1 MGFWVF
7 SHTLLKLR
15 RAMEITTDLTTIQ
28 HDHPALQSSRNPVAV
43 YLASLG
49 SGSRRAMR
57 QALRVIADLLAGPNA
72 DPTLLSWWKVEYQHS
87 QAIRSLLMERYSP
100 ASTNKMLA
108 ALRGVL
114 REAWRLGFMDAEAF
128 HRAIDIKTVKG
139 NAIPKGRSVGSGEI
153 NALVAMC
160 YGDPSSAGVR
170 DAAILALLYAAGLRR
185 SEVVALDLA
194 NYDSE
199 TGGLKIVASKGN
211 KARTVYL
218 GNGAKAAVEGWINVR
233 NDAPGA
239 LLYRI
244 RKGGSI
250 MPVRLTDQAIWVI
263 LEKRFRQAQVKP
275 FTPHDLRRT
284 FAGEMLDAGV
294 DLVTVQKLM
303 GHASPVTTSRYDRR
317 DEKTKMEAATKIH
330 FPMS

>member
-1 MGFWVF
+1 
-7 SHTLLKLR
+7 
-15 RAMEITTDLTTIQ
+15 METSNSLTIIEQ
-28 HDHPALQSSRNPVAV
+28 NHPALQPSANPAVV

-49 SGSRRAMR
+49 PGSRRAMR
-57 QALRVIADLLAGPNA
+57 QALGVISELLTGTKAEPLQV
-72 DPTLLSWWKVEYQHS
+72 PWWNVQYQHS
-87 QAIRSLLMERYSP
+87 QAIRSLLMENYSP

-114 REAWRLGFMDAEAF
+114 RESWRLGFMDAETF

-153 NALVAMC
+153 NALVEVCFA
-160 YGDPSSAGVR
+160 DPPPAGVR

-185 SEVVALDLA
+185 SEVVVLDLA
-194 NYDSE
+194 DYDSE
-199 TGGLKIVASKGN
+199 TGSLKILASKGN

-218 GNGAKAAVEGWINVR
+218 GNGAKAAMTGWINIR
-233 NDAPGA
+233 GDKAGP
-239 LLYRI
+239 LLHRI
-244 RKGGSI
+244 RKGGKI
-250 MPVRLTDQAIWVI
+250 IPERLTDQAIWVI
-263 LEKRFRQAQVKP
+263 LEKRFKQAKVKP

-317 DEKTKMEAATKIH
+317 NEKTKMEAATKIH
-330 FPMS
+330 FPM

>member
-1 MGFWVF
+1 METPT
-7 SHTLLKLR
+7 TL
-15 RAMEITTDLTTIQ
+15 TIIGPN
-28 HDHPALQSSRNPVAV
+28 HPAHKKSVNPAVV

-49 SGSRRAMR
+49 PGSRRAMR
-57 QALRVIADLLAGPNA
+57 QALSVIAELLTGTQT
-72 DPTLLSWWKVEYQHS
+72 DPLQVPWWSVQYQHS
-87 QAIRSLLMERYSP
+87 QALRSRLMERYSP
-100 ASTNKMLA
+100 ASANKIMA

-114 REAWRLGFMDAEAF
+114 REAWRLGFMDAETF

-139 NAIPKGRSVGSGEI
+139 NTITKGRSVGSGEI
-153 NALVAMC
+153 NALVEEC
-160 YGDPSSAGVR
+160 FDDPSPAGIR

-185 SEVVALDLA
+185 SEVVTLDLA
-194 NYDSE
+194 DFDTE

-218 GNGAKAAVEGWINVR
+218 GNGAKAAMTGWISIR
-233 NDAPGA
+233 GDAPGP
-239 LLYRI
+239 LLYRV
-244 RKGGSI
+244 RKGGKI
-250 MPVRLTDQAIWVI
+250 VPERLTDQAIWVI
-263 LEKRFRQAQVKP
+263 LEKRFKAAKVKP

-317 DEKTKMEAATKIH
+317 DEKTKMDAATKIH
-330 FPMS
+330 FPMP

>member
-1 MGFWVF
+1 
-7 SHTLLKLR
+7 
-15 RAMEITTDLTTIQ
+15 METPTSLTIIGPE
-28 HDHPALQSSRNPVAV
+28 HPAHKKSVNPAVV

-49 SGSRRAMR
+49 PGSRRAMR
-57 QALRVIADLLAGPNA
+57 QALEVIAELLTGTKAEPFQV
-72 DPTLLSWWKVEYQHS
+72 PWWNVQYQHS

-100 ASTNKMLA
+100 ASANKIMA

-114 REAWRLGFMDAEAF
+114 REAWRLGFMDAETF

-139 NAIPKGRSVGSGEI
+139 NTIPKGRSVGSGEI
-153 NALVAMC
+153 NALVEGCFA
-160 YGDPSSAGVR
+160 DPSSAGIR

-185 SEVVALDLA
+185 SEVVTLDLA
-194 NYDSE
+194 DFDTE

-218 GNGAKAAVEGWINVR
+218 GNGAKAAMTGWINVR
-233 NDAPGA
+233 GDAAGP

-244 RKGGSI
+244 RKGGK
-250 MPVRLTDQAIWVI
+250 MVAERLTDQAIWII
-263 LEKRFRQAQVKP
+263 LEKRFKAAKVKP

-294 DLVTVQKLM
+294 DLVTVQHLM

-330 FPMS
+330 FPMAG

>member
-1 MGFWVF
+1 
-7 SHTLLKLR
+7 
-15 RAMEITTDLTTIQ
+15 METSNSLTIIEQ
-28 HDHPALQSSRNPVAV
+28 NHPALQPSANPAVV

-49 SGSRRAMR
+49 PGSRRAMR
-57 QALRVIADLLAGPNA
+57 QALGVISELLTGTKAEPLQV
-72 DPTLLSWWKVEYQHS
+72 PWWNVQYQHS
-87 QAIRSLLMERYSP
+87 QAIRSLLMENYSP

-114 REAWRLGFMDAEAF
+114 RESWRLGFMDAETF

-153 NALVAMC
+153 NALVEVCFA
-160 YGDPSSAGVR
+160 DPPPAGVR

-185 SEVVALDLA
+185 SEVVVLDLA
-194 NYDSE
+194 DYDSE
-199 TGGLKIVASKGN
+199 TGSLKILASKGN

-218 GNGAKAAVEGWINVR
+218 GNGAKAAMTGWINIR
-233 NDAPGA
+233 GDKAGP
-239 LLYRI
+239 LLHRI
-244 RKGGSI
+244 RKGGKI
-250 MPVRLTDQAIWVI
+250 IPERLTDQAIWVI
-263 LEKRFRQAQVKP
+263 LEKRFKQAKVKP

-317 DEKTKMEAATKIH
+317 NEKTKMEAATKIH
-330 FPMS
+330 FPMAGY

>member
-1 MGFWVF
+1 
-7 SHTLLKLR
+7 
-15 RAMEITTDLTTIQ
+15 METTNSLTIIKQ
-28 HDHPALQSSRNPVAV
+28 NHPALQPSANPVAV

-49 SGSRRAMR
+49 TGSRRAMT
-57 QALRVIADLLAGPNA
+57 QALRVIAELLVGPEA
-72 DPTLLSWWKVEYQHS
+72 DPLMIPWWKVEYQHS
-87 QAIRSLLMERYSP
+87 QGIRSLLMERYSP
-100 ASTNKMLA
+100 ASANKMLA

-114 REAWRLGFMDAEAF
+114 RESWRLGFMDAETF

-153 NALVAMC
+153 NALVEAC
-160 YGDPSSAGVR
+160 YGDPPPAGIR

-194 NYDSE
+194 DYDNE
-199 TGGLKIVASKGN
+199 NGRLKIVASKGN

-218 GNGAKAAVEGWINVR
+218 GNGAKAAMTGWINVR
-233 NDAPGA
+233 GDKPGP

-244 RKGGSI
+244 RKGGKI
-250 MPVRLTDQAIWVI
+250 IPERLTDQAIWVI
-263 LEKRFRQAQVKP
+263 LEKRFRQARVKP

>member
-1 MGFWVF
+1 MDT
-7 SHTLLKLR
+7 SK
-15 RAMEITTDLTTIQ
+15 ALTIIEKN
-28 HDHPALQSSRNPVAV
+28 HPALQPSRNPVAV
-43 YLASLG
+43 YLVSLG
-49 SGSRRAMR
+49 SGSRRAMK
-57 QALRVIADLLAGPNA
+57 QALRVITEMLTGTEI
-72 DPTLLSWWKVEYQHS
+72 DPASLPWWNIQYQHT

-114 REAWRLGFMDAEAF
+114 RESWRLGFMDAEMF

-139 NAIPKGRSVGSGEI
+139 STIPKGRSVGAGEMG
-153 NALVAMC
+153 ALVSEC
-160 YGDPSSAGVR
+160 YGDPGSSGVR

-185 SEVVALDLA
+185 SEVVALNLA
-194 NYDSE
+194 DYDTE
-199 TGGLKIVASKGN
+199 TGGLKILASKGN

-218 GNGAKAAVEGWINVR
+218 GNGAKAAMTGWINVR
-233 NDAPGA
+233 GDAPGP
-239 LLYRI
+239 LLYRV
-244 RKGGSI
+244 RKGGKVI
-250 MPVRLTDQAIWVI
+250 PERLTDQAIWVI
-263 LEKRFRQAQVKP
+263 LEKRFRAAKVKP

-303 GHASPVTTSRYDRR
+303 GHASPVTTSHYDRR

-330 FPMS
+330 FPIGGD

>member
-1 MGFWVF
+1 
-7 SHTLLKLR
+7 
-15 RAMEITTDLTTIQ
+15 
-28 HDHPALQSSRNPVAV
+28 
-43 YLASLG
+43 
-49 SGSRRAMR
+49 MR
-57 QALRVIADLLAGPNA
+57 QALGVIAEMLTGTKTEPLVVP
-72 DPTLLSWWKVEYQHS
+72 WWNVEYQHS

-100 ASTNKMLA
+100 ASANKIMA

-114 REAWRLGFMDAEAF
+114 REAWRLGHMDAEAF

-139 NAIPKGRSVGSGEI
+139 NAPPKGRSVGSGEMG
-153 NALVAMC
+153 ALVGAC
-160 YGDPSSAGVR
+160 LSDSSPAGIR

-194 NYDSE
+194 DWDAES
-199 TGGLKIVASKGN
+199 GGLRIVASKGN

-218 GNGAKAAVEGWINVR
+218 GNGAKAALVGWI
-233 NDAPGA
+233 GA
-239 LLYRI
+239 RGDGLGPLLYRI
-244 RKGGSI
+244 RRGGNI
-250 MPVRLTDQAIWVI
+250 VEERLTDQAIWVI

-317 DEKTKMEAATKIH
+317 DEKAKIDAATKIH
-330 FPMS
+330 FPMVGY

>member
-1 MGFWVF
+1 
-7 SHTLLKLR
+7 
-15 RAMEITTDLTTIQ
+15 MESSNSLTIIEQ
-28 HDHPALQSSRNPVAV
+28 NHPALQPSANPVAV

-49 SGSRRAMR
+49 SGSRRAMT
-57 QALRVIADLLAGPNA
+57 QALRVIADMLTGTET
-72 DPTLLSWWKVEYQHS
+72 DPVSIPWWKVEYQHS

-100 ASTNKMLA
+100 ASANKMLA

-114 REAWRLGFMDAEAF
+114 RESWRLGFMDAETF

-153 NALVAMC
+153 NALVEGCFA
-160 YGDPSSAGVR
+160 DPPPAGVR

-194 NYDSE
+194 DYDTE
-199 TGGLKIVASKGN
+199 TGSLKIVASKGN
-211 KARTVYL
+211 KARIVYL
-218 GNGAKAAVEGWINVR
+218 GNGAKAAMTGWMKVR
-233 NDAPGA
+233 GNAPGP

-244 RKGGSI
+244 RKGGKI
-250 MPVRLTDQAIWVI
+250 IPERLTDQAIWVI
-263 LEKRFRQAQVKP
+263 LEKRFQQAKVKP

-294 DLVTVQKLM
+294 DLVTVQHLM
-303 GHASPVTTSRYDRR
+303 GHASPVTTSKYDRR
-317 DEKTKMEAATKIH
+317 DEKAKMEAATKIH
-330 FPMS
+330 FPMAGN

>member
-1 MGFWVF
+1 
-7 SHTLLKLR
+7 
-15 RAMEITTDLTTIQ
+15 
-28 HDHPALQSSRNPVAV
+28 
-43 YLASLG
+43 
-49 SGSRRAMR
+49 
-57 QALRVIADLLAGPNA
+57 
-72 DPTLLSWWKVEYQHS
+72 
-87 QAIRSLLMERYSP
+87 MERYSP

-114 REAWRLGFMDAEAF
+114 RESWRLGFMDAETF

-139 NAIPKGRSVGSGEI
+139 TTLPKGRSVGSGEMG
-153 NALVAMC
+153 ALVTEC
-160 YGDPSSAGVR
+160 YADSSPGGVR

-194 NYDSE
+194 HYDTE
-199 TGGLKIVASKGN
+199 NGGLKIVASKGN

-218 GNGAKAAVEGWINVR
+218 GNGAKAAMTLWITVR
-233 NDAPGA
+233 GDEPGP

-244 RKGGSI
+244 RKGGKI
-250 MPVRLTDQAIWVI
+250 VAQRLTDQAIWVI
-263 LEKRFRQAQVKP
+263 LEKRTLASKVKP

-294 DLVTVQKLM
+294 DLVTVQHLM

-317 DEKTKMEAATKIH
+317 DEQTKMEAATKIH
-330 FPMS
+330 FPMVGG

>member
-1 MGFWVF
+1 MDT
-7 SHTLLKLR
+7 SNSLTI
-15 RAMEITTDLTTIQ
+15 ITPN
-28 HDHPALQSSRNPVAV
+28 HPALQPSANPVAV

-49 SGSRRAMR
+49 SGSRRAMK
-57 QALRVIADLLAGPNA
+57 QALRVITEMLTGTETDPALLP
-72 DPTLLSWWKVEYQHS
+72 WWNVGYQHT
-87 QAIRSLLMERYSP
+87 QAIRSRLMERYSP

-114 REAWRLGFMDAEAF
+114 RESWRLGFMDAETF
-128 HRAIDIKTVKG
+128 HRAIDIKTVAG
-139 NAIPKGRSVGSGEI
+139 TSIPAGRSVGSGEI
-153 NALVAMC
+153 GALVTEC
-160 YGDPSSAGVR
+160 YHDVSPAGIR

-194 NYDSE
+194 EWDFE
-199 TGGLKIVASKGN
+199 TGGLKILASKGN

-218 GNGAKAAVEGWINVR
+218 GNGAKAAMTGWINVR
-233 NDAPGA
+233 GEAPGP
-239 LLYRI
+239 LLYRV
-244 RKGGSI
+244 RKGGKI
-250 MPVRLTDQAIWVI
+250 IPLRLTDQAIWVI
-263 LEKRFRQAQVKP
+263 LEKRFRAAKVKP

-330 FPMS
+330 FPMMGD

>member
-1 MGFWVF
+1 MDT
-7 SHTLLKLR
+7 SNS
-15 RAMEITTDLTTIQ
+15 LTIIEQ
-28 HDHPALQSSRNPVAV
+28 NHPALQPSANPVAV

-49 SGSRRAMR
+49 SGSRRAMK
-57 QALRVIADLLAGPNA
+57 QALRVIAELLTGTET
-72 DPTLLSWWKVEYQHS
+72 DPYSIPWWKVEYQHS

-114 REAWRLGFMDAEAF
+114 RESWRLGFMDAETF
-128 HRAIDIKTVKG
+128 HRAIDIKTIKG
-139 NAIPKGRSVGSGEI
+139 NTIPKGRSLGSGEI
-153 NALVAMC
+153 NALVEEC
-160 YGDPSSAGVR
+160 YHDVSPAGVR

-185 SEVVALDLA
+185 SEVVDLDLA
-194 NYDSE
+194 DYDGES
-199 TGGLKIVASKGN
+199 GSLKIIATKGN

-218 GNGAKAAVEGWINVR
+218 GNGAKAAMTLWINVR
-233 NDAPGA
+233 GDAAGP

-244 RKGGSI
+244 RKGGKVI
-250 MPVRLTDQAIWVI
+250 PVRLTDQAIWVV

-294 DLVTVQKLM
+294 DLVTVQHLM

-330 FPMS
+330 FPMVGN

>member
-1 MGFWVF
+1 MDT
-7 SHTLLKLR
+7 SNP
-15 RAMEITTDLTTIQ
+15 LTIIEQ
-28 HDHPALQSSRNPVAV
+28 NHPALQPSANPVAV

-49 SGSRRAMR
+49 SGSRRAMK
-57 QALRVIADLLAGPNA
+57 QALRVITEMLTGTDA
-72 DPTLLSWWKVEYQHS
+72 DPASLPWWNVGYQHT
-87 QAIRSLLMERYSP
+87 QAIRSLLMERYNP

-114 REAWRLGFMDAEAF
+114 RESWRLGFMDAETF

-139 NAIPKGRSVGSGEI
+139 NTIPKGRSVGSGEMG
-153 NALVAMC
+153 ALVTEC
-160 YGDPSSAGVR
+160 YGDPSPAGIR

-185 SEVVALDLA
+185 SEVVGLDLSD
-194 NYDSE
+194 YDTE
-199 TGGLKIVASKGN
+199 AGGLKIVATKGN

-218 GNGAKAAVEGWINVR
+218 GNGAKATVTGWNTVR
-233 NDAPGA
+233 GDEPGP

-244 RKGGSI
+244 RKGGKVI
-250 MPVRLTDQAIWVI
+250 PERLTDQAIWVI
-263 LEKRFRQAQVKP
+263 LEKRFRAANVKP

-303 GHASPVTTSRYDRR
+303 GHSSPVTTSKYDRR
-317 DEKTKMEAATKIH
+317 DEKTKMEAAGKIH
-330 FPMS
+330 FPMR

>member
-1 MGFWVF
+1 MDT
-7 SHTLLKLR
+7 SNP
-15 RAMEITTDLTTIQ
+15 LTIIEQ
-28 HDHPALQSSRNPVAV
+28 NHPASQPSANPVAV

-49 SGSRRAMR
+49 SGSRRAMK
-57 QALRVIADLLAGPNA
+57 QALRVITEMLTGTEA
-72 DPTLLSWWKVEYQHS
+72 DPASLPWWNIQYQHT

-108 ALRGVL
+108 AFRGVL
-114 REAWRLGFMDAEAF
+114 RESWRLGFMDAEMF

-139 NAIPKGRSVGSGEI
+139 STIPKGRSVGAGEI
-153 NALVAMC
+153 NALVEVC
-160 YGDPSSAGVR
+160 YNDVSPAGVR

-185 SEVVALDLA
+185 SEVVDLDLSHF
-194 NYDSE
+194 DTE

-218 GNGAKAAVEGWINVR
+218 GNGAKAARTGWITVR
-233 NDAPGA
+233 GDTPGP

-244 RKGGSI
+244 RKGGKI
-250 MPVRLTDQAIWVI
+250 IPERLTDQAIWVI
-263 LEKRFRQAQVKP
+263 LEKRFRKARVKP

-317 DEKTKMEAATKIH
+317 DEQTKMDAATKIH

>member
-1 MGFWVF
+1 MDT
-7 SHTLLKLR
+7 SKS
-15 RAMEITTDLTTIQ
+15 LTVIEQ
-28 HDHPALQSSRNPVAV
+28 DHPALQQSANPVAV
-43 YLASLG
+43 YLAFLG
-49 SGSRRAMR
+49 SGSRRAME
-57 QALRVIADLLAGPNA
+57 QALRVIAKLLTGTEA
-72 DPTLLSWWKVEYQHS
+72 DPASIPWWKVEYQHT
-87 QAIRSLLMERYSP
+87 QALRSLLMERYSP

-114 REAWRLGFMDAEAF
+114 RESWRLGFMDAETF
-128 HRAIDIKTVKG
+128 HRAIDIKTVAG
-139 NAIPKGRSVGSGEI
+139 TSVPAGRSVGSGEMG
-153 NALVAMC
+153 ALVMEC
-160 YGDPSSAGVR
+160 YHDVSPAGVR

-185 SEVVALDLA
+185 SEVVDLDLA
-194 NYDSE
+194 HFDTE

-218 GNGAKAAVEGWINVR
+218 GNGAKAAVGAWINVR
-233 NDAPGA
+233 GDGGGP

-244 RKGGSI
+244 RKGGNIISE
-250 MPVRLTDQAIWVI
+250 RLTDQAIWVI

-294 DLVTVQKLM
+294 DLVTVQHLM

-330 FPMS
+330 FPMVGS

>member
-1 MGFWVF
+1 METPK
-7 SHTLLKLR
+7 TL
-15 RAMEITTDLTTIQ
+15 TIIGPE
-28 HDHPALQSSRNPVAV
+28 HPAHKKSVNPAIV

-49 SGSRRAMR
+49 PGSRRAMR
-57 QALRVIADLLAGPNA
+57 QALGVIAELLTGTKAEPLNV
-72 DPTLLSWWKVEYQHS
+72 PWWNVQYQHG
-87 QAIRSLLMERYSP
+87 QTIRSLLMERYSP
-100 ASTNKMLA
+100 ASANKIMA

-114 REAWRLGFMDAEAF
+114 REAWRLGFMDAEGY

-139 NAIPKGRSVGSGEI
+139 SAPPKGRSVGSGEI
-153 NALVAMC
+153 NALVADC
-160 YGDPSSAGVR
+160 LSDPSPAGIR
-170 DAAILALLYAAGLRR
+170 DVAILDLLYAAGLRR

-194 NYDSE
+194 DYDTES
-199 TGGLKIVASKGN
+199 GGLIIVASKGN

-218 GNGAKAAVEGWINVR
+218 GNGAKAAMTGWINVR
-233 NDAPGA
+233 GDAPGP

-244 RKGGSI
+244 RKGGKIISK
-250 MPVRLTDQAIWVI
+250 RLTDQANWVV
-263 LEKRFRQAQVKP
+263 LEKRFKAAKVKP

-330 FPMS
+330 FPMGGF

>member
-1 MGFWVF
+1 MNTSNSLAV
-7 SHTLLKLR
+7 
-15 RAMEITTDLTTIQ
+15 ITPN
-28 HDHPALQSSRNPVAV
+28 HPALQPSANPVAV

-49 SGSRRAMR
+49 VGSRRAMA
-57 QALRVIADLLAGPNA
+57 QALRVIAELLTGTTA
-72 DPTLLSWWKVEYQHS
+72 DPASLPWWNVGYQHT

-114 REAWRLGFMDAEAF
+114 RESWRLGFMDAETF

-139 NAIPKGRSVGSGEI
+139 NTIPKGRSLGSGEI
-153 NALVAMC
+153 NALVEEC
-160 YGDPSSAGVR
+160 YGDPSPAGVR

-185 SEVVALDLA
+185 SEVVGLNLA
-194 NYDSE
+194 DYDGD
-199 TGGLKIVASKGN
+199 TGSLKIVATKGN

-218 GNGAKAAVEGWINVR
+218 GNGAKAAMTGWIKAR
-233 NDAPGA
+233 GDMAGP

-244 RKGGSI
+244 RKGGKI
-250 MPVRLTDQAIWVI
+250 IPECLTDQAIWVI
-263 LEKRFRQAQVKP
+263 LEKRFKAAKVKP

-294 DLVTVQKLM
+294 DLVTVQHLM

-330 FPMS
+330 FPMVAF